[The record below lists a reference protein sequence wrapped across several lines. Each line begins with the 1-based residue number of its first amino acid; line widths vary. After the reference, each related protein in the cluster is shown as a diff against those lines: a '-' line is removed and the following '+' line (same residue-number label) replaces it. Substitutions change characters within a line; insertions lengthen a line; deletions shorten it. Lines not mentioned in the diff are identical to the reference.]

1 MTMHYL
7 AFYIYVHILPLYML
21 LPLLQRDFSPEDN
34 HRIIFLFPIF
44 IHVNSVTPTVQS
56 VAPTV
61 WFRVKSVSTVN

>member
-1 MTMHYL
+1 M
-7 AFYIYVHILPLYML
+7 FISPPLYML

-56 VAPTV
+56 VAPTEP
-61 WFRVKSVSTVN
+61 RR